1 LVLRPLIT
9 MDKQEIINIAQQIG
23 TADFAKS
30 MPEYCG
36 VISNK
41 PTVKAQRDALVAA
54 EAELNPEL
62 IQQVVRQSGVLDVS
76 TIGEQAAAAVTAVA
90 SLTVAAAGQ
99 CEIIDIRAADEAELK
114 PFVATDASIT
124 VRHIPFFKLATKFA
138 ELDPDITYLLYC
150 EKGVMSQLQALYLQE
165 QGYQNVAI
173 YKP

>member
-1 LVLRPLIT
+1 
-9 MDKQEIINIAQQIG
+9 MH
-23 TADFAKS
+23 
-30 MPEYCG
+30 YY
-36 VISNK
+36 
-41 PTVKAQRDALVAA
+41 
-54 EAELNPEL
+54 PEL
-62 IQQVVRQSGVLDVS
+62 IQQVVRQAGVLDVS
-76 TIGEQAAAAVTAVA
+76 PIGEQAAAAVTAVA
-90 SLTVAAAGQ
+90 SLTVAAAGR